1 MFNMKKIV
9 NSKLFSVGAIV
20 IAALMA
26 ASSEIDKQREFKE
39 FEEMKQGYEELKNKV
54 AALEESKN

>member
-1 MFNMKKIV
+1 MFDTKKIL
-9 NSKLFSVGAIV
+9 NSRLFSVGAIV

-26 ASSEIDKQREFKE
+26 AGAEIDKQRELKE
-39 FEEMKQGYEELKNKV
+39 FEEMKAGYEELKTKV